1 MEKIMIKS
9 STRKELGKNACKSL
23 RKGGFIPAIVYKG
36 GKESLPILIE
46 SKDLWYAMHT
56 EAGENAIITL
66 DIADGKKKSKKT
78 VIIQETQTDSV
89 NDKLLHVDFHEI
101 SLTEKIK
108 VKVPVSLKGEPVGVR
123 EEDGVL
129 SQVIWEVEVECLPM
143 EIPERI
149 EVSVEELRIGDT
161 VCVKDIETLEGVQ
174 VLDEPEQ
181 AIAVV
186 NLPQAEE
193 EVVPEEAAAEEMEE
207 PELIKKGKKEEEEG
221 AAAEEGEQAPS
232 GE

>member
-1 MEKIMIKS
+1 MEKIMIKTS
-9 STRKELGKNACKSL
+9 VRKARGTIACKHL
-23 RKGGFIPAIVYKG
+23 RKDGFIPAIVYKG

-46 SKDLWYAMHT
+46 SKDLWHAMHT

-66 DIADGKKKSKKT
+66 DIADGKKKSKRT

-89 NDKLLHVDFHEI
+89 KDKLLHVDFHEI
-101 SLTEKIK
+101 SLTERIK
-108 VKVPVSLKGEPVGVR
+108 VKVPVGLKGEPAGVK

-129 SQVIWEVEVECLPM
+129 SQVVWEVEVECLPM
-143 EIPERI
+143 EIPEQI

-161 VCVKDIETLEGVQ
+161 ACVKDIEPLEGVQ
-174 VLDEPEQ
+174 VLDDPEQ

-186 NLPQAEE
+186 NPPQAEE
-193 EVVPEEAAAEEMEE
+193 ELVPEEAEAAEEMEE

-221 AAAEEGEQAPS
+221 AAEEGEEAPS